1 MAKMGGQ
8 VAYDVIYS
16 GKGVGEKKTIPMFT
30 KQKQH
35 KYDLIILTSLTK
47 LFRIEMSLSQH
58 FNQNIIKIDD

>member
-16 GKGVGEKKTIPMFT
+16 GKGVEKNLPQAMFT

-35 KYDLIILTSLTK
+35 KYDLIVLTFLLK
-47 LFRIEMSLSQH
+47 LFRIEMSFS
-58 FNQNIIKIDD
+58 

>member
-16 GKGVGEKKTIPMFT
+16 GKGVEKKNPQAMFT

-35 KYDLIILTSLTK
+35 KYDLIVLTFLLK
-47 LFRIEMSLSQH
+47 LFRIEIHSVNILTKISL
-58 FNQNIIKIDD
+58 K

>member
-16 GKGVGEKKTIPMFT
+16 GKGVEKKNPQAMFT

-35 KYDLIILTSLTK
+35 KYDLIILTFLLK
-47 LFRIEMSLSQH
+47 LFRIEMSFS
-58 FNQNIIKIDD
+58 

>member
-35 KYDLIILTSLTK
+35 KYDPIVLTFLTK
-47 LFRIEMSLSQH
+47 LFRIEMSFS
-58 FNQNIIKIDD
+58 

>member
-1 MAKMGGQ
+1 MFQNIMAMAKMGGQ

-35 KYDLIILTSLTK
+35 KYDPIVLTFLTK
-47 LFRIEMSLSQH
+47 LFRIEMSFS
-58 FNQNIIKIDD
+58 